1 MAYEGFFFNHEI
13 EDWAYEGN
21 FTMRSARSKERR
33 NSLVYEIFKRLQYK
47 IKQKD
52 LNQIRDITTC
62 YLIAKKNITVSL
74 SQNFHH

>member
-1 MAYEGFFFNHEI
+1 
-13 EDWAYEGN
+13 
-21 FTMRSARSKERR
+21 MRSARSKERR